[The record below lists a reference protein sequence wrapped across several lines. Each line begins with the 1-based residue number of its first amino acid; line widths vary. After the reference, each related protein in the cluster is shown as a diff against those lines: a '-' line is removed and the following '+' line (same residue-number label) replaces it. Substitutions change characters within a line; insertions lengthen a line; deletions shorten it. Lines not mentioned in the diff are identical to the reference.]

1 MMPWNALSKMSKSN
15 RSEALTTNNTY
26 SLSVKASTGQIA
38 TVRNFVAQHAL
49 SFGFSEHEVE
59 NIRLAVD
66 EAFTNIIKHAY
77 NYDSSRPVYI
87 KLQFIGNMFSISLY
101 DHGEP
106 FDTSNYSI
114 PNVQEQIKA
123 KKRGGVGV
131 YLIKQLMDSVN
142 YNRNQGVNEIR
153 MIKKKEH

>member
-1 MMPWNALSKMSKSN
+1 MPWNALRKMKKSN
-15 RSEALTTNNTY
+15 KAKALTNNYTY

-49 SFGFSEHEVE
+49 NFGFNENEVE

-77 NYDSSRPVYI
+77 NYDSSKSVDI
-87 KLQFIGNMFSISLY
+87 KLQRQGNLFSISMY

-114 PNVQEQIKA
+114 PNVQQQIKA

-131 YLIKQLMDSVN
+131 YLIKQLMDTID
-142 YNRNQGVNEIR
+142 YNRYEDVNEIR
-153 MIKKKEH
+153 MIKKKDH